1 MKRLMITL
9 ATIGTMA
16 AGPAF
21 ASCGG
26 HGSGGGY
33 GTRFYSP
40 APYRSA
46 VRKPVVARTFA
57 AKPAPVKKPT
67 GETGAAKVA
76 AIEDDAKP
84 ADLATPAKAAPIKE
98 APIKEAPIKEAKGT
112 SVAADIAVA
121 AQPAADPARSR
132 TIECKQFV
140 PSVGLTVTVPCG

>member
-33 GTRFYSP
+33 GARSYSP

-46 VRKPVVARTFA
+46 VRKPVVAKTFA
-57 AKPAPVKKPT
+57 AKPAPVKKPV
-67 GETGAAKVA
+67 GEAEAAAKVA
-76 AIEDDAKP
+76 LIEDDAKP
-84 ADLATPAKAAPIKE
+84 AELAAPAKAAP
-98 APIKEAPIKEAKGT
+98 AKEAKGT
-112 SVAADIAVA
+112 SVAADIPAA
-121 AQPAADPARSR
+121 AQPAADLARSR